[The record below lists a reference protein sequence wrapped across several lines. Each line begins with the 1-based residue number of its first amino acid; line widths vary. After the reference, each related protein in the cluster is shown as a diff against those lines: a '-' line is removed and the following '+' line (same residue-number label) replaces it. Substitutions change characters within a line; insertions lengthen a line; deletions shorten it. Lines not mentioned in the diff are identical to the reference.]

1 LPTFVTSNYSQPS
14 DTGITD
20 MILFFATY
28 FATMIAL
35 FAYIFVSNKIAARKL
50 YKELYGCEPNATAE
64 QVYPHI
70 FEGTPART
78 TTPTQADHATGRYA
92 AAKWVAPIIFFFAT
106 FATQAQTYLG
116 SVKLYGNDTVKIYS
130 DYGTDSYYFGADSTK
145 KYCTISKWYS
155 QPDSI
160 TPYYFATSL
169 TPKQPQLVPAP
180 RIATSPKFSTG
191 QDTVTYIHLGNETP
205 EFCDT
210 YLRDVADRNTVVIDS
225 FAPTATQEYIALV
238 AEIKAI
244 NKEIGYH
251 SRIANKAIRKIQK
264 ETVFAVLAYNNCKH
278 RPTIA
283 GYLGLYP
290 IHLLA
295 EEVKNLF
302 WGIAKFGKN
311 QKIKDLTATKK
322 RLLARKKNLNLK

>member
-1 LPTFVTSNYSQPS
+1 
-14 DTGITD
+14 
-20 MILFFATY
+20 
-28 FATMIAL
+28 MIAL

-70 FEGTPART
+70 FEGKPART
-78 TTPTQADHATGRYA
+78 TTPTQADHATGRYTT
-92 AAKWVAPIIFFFAT
+92 AKWLAPIVLFFAT
-106 FATQAQTYLG
+106 FATTLHAQTYLG
-116 SVKLYGNDTVKIYS
+116 SAKLYGIVTVQIFS
-130 DYGTDSYYFGADSTK
+130 DYGTDRYYFGADSSK
-145 KYCTISKWYS
+145 KYCTVSKWYS

-160 TPYYFATSL
+160 TPYIIATSL
-169 TPKQPQLVPAP
+169 TPSQPQAPAT
-180 RIATSPKFSTG
+180 RVATSPKFNTG
-191 QDTVTYIHLGNETP
+191 QDTVTYIHVGNETP

-225 FAPTATQEYIALV
+225 FAPTADAEYIALV

-251 SRIANKAIRKIQK
+251 SRIANKANRKIQK
-264 ETVFAVLAYNNCKH
+264 ETFLAVLAYNNCKH

-290 IHLLA
+290 IYLLA
-295 EEVKNLF
+295 EELKNIF
-302 WGIAKFGKN
+302 WGIAKLGKN

-322 RLLARKKNLNLK
+322 RLLARKKTLNLK